1 MRCVKE
7 VFLPVA
13 ASCAFSAL
21 RRASSTATATSRNE
35 VAVGTAS
42 DSVMFWTSRAAGP
55 VMGVRPAGRG
65 ERGEVLGGAAEG
77 TSPFSPLS
85 STSARLVGI
94 TGSSASR
101 PLSNSSRHASGTEAG
116 SRRYCSYITCT
127 NAALWVPTTKEITGG
142 KIIRRQTSDVSDIL
156 AGMKRLALLCLT
168 FVAASPR
175 LSAQDLFT
183 RVVTRIAKTPN
194 TGVGVYYRR
203 LDRPDSVLVDA
214 GHRFHAA
221 STMKVP
227 VMIQVFRDADAGTLR
242 LGDSLTV
249 VNEFHSIV
257 DGSPYQLDKAD
268 DSDSSLYL
276 RVGEKAVV
284 RDLLDLMITVSSN
297 LATDIL
303 IERVGAARAN
313 ATAHA
318 LGADSILVLR
328 GVEDGVAY
336 RAGRNNT
343 TTARDL
349 GVLLAAIAEHRA
361 ASRVACDSMLAILG
375 RQHFTEGIPAGL
387 PPGARVFHKTGWV
400 GQVVYHDAA
409 YVELPGG
416 RRYVL
421 AVTTGGIQQDT
432 AAYHLVADVSRMVV
446 GAVR

>member
-1 MRCVKE
+1 MRDGGAWP
-7 VFLPVA
+7 LPPLPPLPPVSSGSPATRRSSRYRIA
-13 ASCAFSAL
+13 AATPPE
-21 RRASSTATATSRNE
+21 RRRGRA
-35 VAVGTAS
+35 GTA
-42 DSVMFWTSRAAGP
+42 R
-55 VMGVRPAGRG
+55 
-65 ERGEVLGGAAEG
+65 
-77 TSPFSPLS
+77 TSP
-85 STSARLVGI
+85 AR
-94 TGSSASR
+94 TQR
-101 PLSNSSRHASGTEAG
+101 CWCRRRRSSR
-116 SRRYCSYITCT
+116 
-127 NAALWVPTTKEITGG
+127 G
-142 KIIRRQTSDVSDIL
+142 KDNQTSEIRRIL
-156 AGMKRLALLCLT
+156 ASMRRLALLCLT
-168 FVAASPR
+168 LAAVAAP

-203 LDRPDSVLVDA
+203 LDRPDSLLVDA
-214 GHRFHAA
+214 AHRFHAA

-242 LGDSLTV
+242 LSDSLTV

-257 DGSPYQLDKAD
+257 DGSPFQLDKAD

-276 RVGEKAVV
+276 RVGQKAAV
-284 RDLLDLMITVSSN
+284 RDLLELMITVSSN

-303 IERVGAARAN
+303 IERIGPARAN
-313 ATAHA
+313 TTAHS

-387 PPGARVFHKTGWV
+387 PPGARVYHKTGWV

-421 AVTTGGIQQDT
+421 VVTTGGIQKDT
-432 AAYHLVADVSRMVV
+432 AAYNLVADVSRIISA
-446 GAVR
+446 GVR

>member
-1 MRCVKE
+1 M
-7 VFLPVA
+7 
-13 ASCAFSAL
+13 SA
-21 RRASSTATATSRNE
+21 
-35 VAVGTAS
+35 V
-42 DSVMFWTSRAAGP
+42 
-55 VMGVRPAGRG
+55 
-65 ERGEVLGGAAEG
+65 
-77 TSPFSPLS
+77 
-85 STSARLVGI
+85 
-94 TGSSASR
+94 
-101 PLSNSSRHASGTEAG
+101 SG
-116 SRRYCSYITCT
+116 
-127 NAALWVPTTKEITGG
+127 
-142 KIIRRQTSDVSDIL
+142 IL
-156 AGMKRLALLCLT
+156 ASMKRLALLGLT
-168 FVAASPR
+168 FAAATAP

-194 TGVGVYYRR
+194 TGVGVFYRR
-203 LDRPDSVLVDA
+203 LDRPDSLLVDA

-276 RVGEKAVV
+276 RVGQKAAVG
-284 RDLLDLMITVSSN
+284 DLLELMITVSSN

-349 GVLLAAIAEHRA
+349 GGLLAAIAGLSPGVSPASNHPQGPSMRPYVVLLMVLCVAPIAAQQRPVVTADDYARA
-361 ASRVACDSMLAILG
+361 ERFLGYNTTPLVFGVGVRPTWLADG
-375 RQHFTEGIPAGL
+375 
-387 PPGARVFHKTGWV
+387 
-400 GQVVYHDAA
+400 
-409 YVELPGG
+409 GG
-416 RRYVL
+416 RFWYRI
-421 AVTTGGIQQDT
+421 AIPQGFG
-432 AAYHLVADVSRMVV
+432 
-446 GAVR
+446 